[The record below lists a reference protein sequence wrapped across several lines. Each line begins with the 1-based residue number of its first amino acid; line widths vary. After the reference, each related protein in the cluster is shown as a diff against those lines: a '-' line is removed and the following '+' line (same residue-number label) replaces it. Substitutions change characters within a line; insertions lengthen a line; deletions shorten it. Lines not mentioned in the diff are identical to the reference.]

1 MKRIVINPATRL
13 EGHATIAI
21 IMDDK
26 GEVQDALF
34 QTVEFKGFESFCL
47 GRNAEELPVITSR
60 ICGVCPWAHHM
71 ASVKATDA
79 LFSAPPPP
87 TALKVRELAYNAF
100 MVHDHSAVF
109 YALAAPDLLL
119 DPDTPRAQ
127 RNILELVK
135 RIGRDTGAK
144 VLTLRKAAADILTI
158 VGGRATHPIF
168 GCPGGISRGLTAED
182 ISTIREKSRQLV
194 ELAELTNKVFE
205 DSVASKKEFVDLFN
219 TDAFVNR
226 SYYASLVGKD
236 GRISFLDGDVRV
248 IKPDGSPFEEFKP
261 ESYLDHFEEASL
273 PWTYMK
279 FPYLKN
285 VGWKGLREGEDSGVY
300 RVGPLARFNV
310 AKGFSTP
317 KAQTKFELFRDTLGS
332 PAHQTLAYQWAR
344 VIEILH
350 AAERVTELVDD
361 AELGGK
367 EIRSPLGKVGEGVGV
382 VEAPRG
388 LLVHHYKADE
398 RGVVTFVNLIV
409 PSTHNNSGIC
419 LSVKKAAQHLIKG
432 TDIPEPVFNRVEM
445 LYRAY
450 DPCLACGTH
459 SLPGSMPLKFELYDS
474 SGRLLR
480 AEARGL

>member
-1 MKRIVINPATRL
+1 MKRVVINPETRL
-13 EGHATIAI
+13 EGHAKIAI
-21 IMDDK
+21 IMDEQ
-26 GEVQDALF
+26 GEVQEALF
-34 QTVEFKGFESFCL
+34 QTVEFKGFENFCL

-71 ASVKATDA
+71 ASLKATDA
-79 LFSAPPPP
+79 LFGAPPPP

-100 MVHDHSAVF
+100 IVHDHSAVF

-119 DPDTPRAQ
+119 NPDTPRAQ

-135 RIGRDTGAK
+135 KIGRESGAK
-144 VLTLRKAAADILTI
+144 VLALRKAASEILAIT
-158 VGGRATHPIF
+158 GGRATHPIF
-168 GCPGGISRGLTAED
+168 GCPGGITKGLTRED
-182 ISTIREKSRQLV
+182 VSAIKERSRQLV
-194 ELAELTNKVFE
+194 ELAELTNKIFE
-205 DSVASKKEFVDLFN
+205 DSVASKKEFIDLFN

-226 SYYASLVGKD
+226 SYYSSLVGKD
-236 GRISFLDGDVRV
+236 GRISFLDGDIRV
-248 IKPDGSPFEEFKP
+248 IRPDGSMYEEFKP
-261 ESYLDHFEEASL
+261 SSYLEHFREASL

-279 FPYLKN
+279 FPYLRS
-285 VGWKGLREGEDSGVY
+285 VGWKGLQEGEDSGVY

-317 KAQTKFELFRDTLGS
+317 RAQEKFELFRKTLGW

-350 AAERVTELVDD
+350 AAERVS
-361 AELGGK
+361 ELGDDPELWGSD
-367 EIRSPLGKVGEGVGV
+367 IRSPIGKPGEGVGV

-388 LLVHHYKADE
+388 LLIHHYKADE
-398 RGVVTFVNLIV
+398 KGLVTFVNLIV

-419 LSVKKAAQHLIKG
+419 LSVKKAAKHLVRG
-432 TDIPEPVFNRVEM
+432 TEIPEPVFNRVEM

-459 SLPGSMPLKFELYDS
+459 SLPGAMPLKFELYDS

-480 AEARGL
+480 SESRGI

>member
-1 MKRIVINPATRL
+1 MKRLVINPATRL
-13 EGHATIAI
+13 EGHAKIAI

-34 QTVEFKGFESFCL
+34 QTVEFKGFESFCI

-87 TALKVRELAYNAF
+87 TAQKVRELAYDAF
-100 MVHDHSAVF
+100 MVHDHTAVF

-144 VLTLRKAAADILTI
+144 VLALRKAAADILTI
-158 VGGRATHPIF
+158 TGGRATHPIF
-168 GCPGGISRGLTAED
+168 GCPGGITRGLSQED
-182 ISTIREKSRQLV
+182 ISAIRDRSRQLV
-194 ELAELTNKVFE
+194 ELAELTNKVFQ
-205 DSVASKKEFVDLFN
+205 DSVASKKEFIDLFN

-248 IKPDGSPFEEFKP
+248 VKPDGSTYEEFKP
-261 ESYLDHFEEASL
+261 ASYMDHFEEASL

-285 VGWKGLREGEDSGVY
+285 VGWKGLQEGEDSGLY

-310 AKGFSTP
+310 AKGFTTP
-317 KAQTKFELFRDTLGS
+317 RAQERFELFRETLGS

-344 VIEILH
+344 VIEILY
-350 AAERVTELVDD
+350 AAERITELVDD
-361 AELGGK
+361 PELGGK
-367 EIRSPLGKVGEGVGV
+367 EIRSQLGKIGEGVGV

-388 LLVHHYKADE
+388 LLVHHYRADE

-419 LSVKKAAQHLIKG
+419 LSVKKAAKHLIRG
-432 TDIPEPVFNRVEM
+432 TEIPEPVFNRVEM

-459 SLPGSMPLKFELYDS
+459 SLPGAMPLKFELYDS
-474 SGRLLR
+474 AGRLLGS
-480 AEARGL
+480 ESRGL

>member
-1 MKRIVINPATRL
+1 MKRLVINPATRL
-13 EGHATIAI
+13 EGHGKIAI
-21 IMDDK
+21 ILDDK

-47 GRNAEELPVITSR
+47 GRNVEELPIITSR

-79 LFSAPPPP
+79 LFSAQPTP
-87 TALKVRELAYNAF
+87 TARKVRELAYNAF

-127 RNILELVK
+127 RNILELVR
-135 RIGRDTGAK
+135 RIGRETGAK
-144 VLTLRKAAADILTI
+144 VLDLRKAAAEILAIT
-158 VGGRATHPIF
+158 GGRATHPIF
-168 GCPGGISRGLTAED
+168 GCPGGITRGLTPED
-182 ISTIREKSRQLV
+182 IAAIKERSGQLV
-194 ELAELTNKVFE
+194 ALAELTNKVFE
-205 DSVASKKEFVDLFN
+205 DSVANKKEFIDLFN
-219 TDAFVNR
+219 TAAFVNR
-226 SYYASLVGKD
+226 SYYSSLVGKD
-236 GRISFLDGDVRV
+236 GRLSFIDGDVRV
-248 IKPDGSPFEEFKP
+248 VKPDGSTYTEFKP
-261 ESYLDHFEEASL
+261 SAYLDHFQEATL

-279 FPYLKN
+279 FPYLKG
-285 VGWKGLREGEDSGVY
+285 VGWKGLQEGDDSGVY

-310 AKGFSTP
+310 AKGLSTP
-317 KAQTKFELFRDTLGS
+317 KAQEKYELFFEKLGR

-350 AAERVTELVDD
+350 AAERVAELVDD
-361 AELGGK
+361 PELGGK
-367 EIRSPLGKVGEGVGV
+367 EIRAPLGTPSEGVGM

-388 LLVHHYKADE
+388 LLVHHYRTDP
-398 RGVVTFVNLIV
+398 RGIVKFVNLIV

-432 TDIPEPVFNRVEM
+432 TDIPEPIFNRVEM

-459 SLPGSMPLKFELYDS
+459 SLPGAMPLKVELYDAG
-474 SGRLLR
+474 GRLLKS
-480 AEARGL
+480 ESRGT

>member
-1 MKRIVINPATRL
+1 MKRVVINPATRL
-13 EGHATIAI
+13 EGHGKIAI
-21 IMDDK
+21 ILDEK

-34 QTVEFKGFESFCL
+34 QTVEFKGFENFCL
-47 GRNAEELPVITSR
+47 GRNAEELPIITSR

-79 LFSAPPPP
+79 LFGAPPPP
-87 TALKVRELAYNAF
+87 TAQKVRELAYNAF

-119 DPDTPRAQ
+119 SPDTPRAQ

-144 VLTLRKAAADILTI
+144 VLALRKAASEILAIT
-158 VGGRATHPIF
+158 GGRATHPIF
-168 GCPGGISRGLTAED
+168 GCPGGITKGLTKED
-182 ISTIREKSRQLV
+182 VSAIKERSGQLV

-219 TDAFVNR
+219 TEAFVNR
-226 SYYASLVGKD
+226 SYYTSLVNKE
-236 GRISFLDGDVRV
+236 GRVSFLDGDIRV
-248 IKPDGSPFEEFKP
+248 IKPDGSTYEEFKP
-261 ESYLDHFEEASL
+261 SAYLDHFKETSL

-285 VGWKGLREGEDSGVY
+285 VGWKGLQEGTDSGVY

-310 AKGFSTP
+310 TKGFSTP
-317 KAQTKFELFRDTLGS
+317 RAQAKFELFHKTLGS

-350 AAERVTELVDD
+350 AAERVTELVEDP
-361 AELGGK
+361 ELSGTN
-367 EIRSPLGKVGEGVGV
+367 IRSPIGKPGEGFGA

-388 LLVHHYKADE
+388 LLLHHYKADE
-398 RGVVTFVNLIV
+398 RGLVTFVNLIV

-419 LSVKKAAQHLIKG
+419 LSVKKAAKHLVKG
-432 TDIPEPVFNRVEM
+432 TAIPEPVFNRVEM

-459 SLPGSMPLKFELYDS
+459 SLPGAMPLKIELYDT
-474 SGRLLR
+474 SGKLLKSQS
-480 AEARGL
+480 RGI

>member
-1 MKRIVINPATRL
+1 MKRVVINPATRL
-13 EGHATIAI
+13 EGHAKIAI
-21 IMDDK
+21 IMDEN

-34 QTVEFKGFESFCL
+34 QTVEFKGFEGFCL

-79 LFSAPPPP
+79 LFSAQPPP
-87 TALKVRELAYNAF
+87 TALKVRELAYDAF

-127 RNILELVK
+127 RNILELVR

-144 VLTLRKAAADILTI
+144 VLTLRKAASEILTI
-158 VGGRATHPIF
+158 AGGRATHPIF
-168 GCPGGISRGLTAED
+168 GCPGGITRGLTRED
-182 ISTIREKSRQLV
+182 IAAIRERSRQLV

-205 DSVASKKEFVDLFN
+205 DSVASKKEFIDLFN
-219 TDAFVNR
+219 TEAFVNR

-236 GRISFLDGDVRV
+236 GRVSLLDGDVRV
-248 IKPDGSPFEEFKP
+248 IRPDGSTFEEFRP
-261 ESYLDHFEEASL
+261 SEYLDHFKEASL

-279 FPYLKN
+279 FPYLQN
-285 VGWKGLREGEDSGVY
+285 VGWRGLQEGNDSGVY

-310 AKGFSTP
+310 TKGFTTP
-317 KAQTKFELFRDTLGS
+317 KAQEKFELFRKTLGS

-344 VIEILH
+344 VIEILY
-350 AAERVTELVDD
+350 AAERVSELVDD
-361 AELGGK
+361 PELGGT
-367 EIRSPLGKVGEGVGV
+367 ETRAPIGKPGEGIGV

-388 LLVHHYKADE
+388 LLIHHYKADDK
-398 RGVVTFVNLIV
+398 GLVTFVNLIV

-419 LSVKKAAQHLIKG
+419 LSVKKAAKSLIRG
-432 TDIPEPVFNRVEM
+432 TQVPEPVFNRVEM

-459 SLPGSMPLKFELYDS
+459 ALPGALPLKFELYDS
-474 SGRLLR
+474 SGKLLR
-480 AEARGL
+480 TESRGI

>member
-1 MKRIVINPATRL
+1 MKRVVINPATRL
-13 EGHATIAI
+13 EGHAKIAI
-21 IMDDK
+21 IMDEN

-34 QTVEFKGFESFCL
+34 QTVEFKGFESFCI

-60 ICGVCPWAHHM
+60 ICGVCPWAHHL

-79 LFSAPPPP
+79 LFNAPPPP
-87 TALKVRELAYNAF
+87 TAVKVRELAYNAF
-100 MVHDHSAVF
+100 VVHDHSAVF

-119 DPDTPRAQ
+119 SPDTPRAQ

-135 RIGRDTGAK
+135 RMGRDTGAK
-144 VLTLRKAAADILTI
+144 VLALRKAASEILTI
-158 VGGRATHPIF
+158 TGGRATHPIF
-168 GCPGGISRGLTAED
+168 GCPGGITKGLTKED
-182 ISTIREKSRQLV
+182 AAAIKERASSLV
-194 ELAELTNKVFE
+194 QLAELTNKIFE
-205 DSVASKKEFVDLFN
+205 DSVASKKEFIDLFN

-236 GRISFLDGDVRV
+236 GRFIFLDGDVRV
-248 IKPDGSPFEEFKP
+248 TKPDGSTFEEFKP
-261 ESYLDHFEEASL
+261 ADYALHFKEASL

-279 FPYLKN
+279 FPYLQN
-285 VGWKGLREGEDSGVY
+285 VGWKGLQEGDDSGVY

-310 AKGFSTP
+310 TKGFSTP
-317 KAQTKFELFRDTLGS
+317 KAQAKFELFKETLGS

-350 AAERVTELVDD
+350 AAERVSELVDD
-361 AELGGK
+361 PELTGS
-367 EIRSPLGKVGEGVGV
+367 EIRSPIGKPDEGIGV
-382 VEAPRG
+382 IEAPRG
-388 LLVHHYKADE
+388 LLVHHYKADD

-419 LSVKKAAQHLIKG
+419 LSVKKAAKHLIKG
-432 TDIPEPVFNRVEM
+432 TQVPEPVFNRVEM

-459 SLPGSMPLKFELYDS
+459 SLPGAMPLKFELYDT
-474 SGRLLR
+474 SGRLLKSDS
-480 AEARGL
+480 RGI

>member
-1 MKRIVINPATRL
+1 MKRVVINPATRL
-13 EGHATIAI
+13 EGHAKIAI
-21 IMDDK
+21 IMDEQ
-26 GEVQDALF
+26 GEVQDAFF
-34 QTVEFKGFESFCL
+34 QTVEFKGFENFCL

-71 ASVKATDA
+71 ASLKATDA

-87 TALKVRELAYNAF
+87 TALKVRELAYDAF
-100 MVHDHSAVF
+100 VVHDHSAVF

-119 DPDTPRAQ
+119 SPDTPRAQ

-135 RIGRDTGAK
+135 KIGRESGAK
-144 VLTLRKAAADILTI
+144 ILALRKAASEILTI
-158 VGGRATHPIF
+158 TGGRATHPIF
-168 GCPGGISRGLTAED
+168 GCPGGITKGLTQED
-182 ISTIREKSRQLV
+182 VSAIKERSRQLV

-205 DSVASKKEFVDLFN
+205 DSVASKKEFIDLFN

-226 SYYASLVGKD
+226 SYYSSLVGKD
-236 GRISFLDGDVRV
+236 GRVSFLDGDIRV
-248 IKPDGSPFEEFKP
+248 IRPDGSTYEEFKAS
-261 ESYLDHFEEASL
+261 SYLDHFREASL

-279 FPYLKN
+279 FPYLKS
-285 VGWKGLREGEDSGVY
+285 VGWKGLQEGEDSGVY

-310 AKGFSTP
+310 TKGFSTP
-317 KAQTKFELFRDTLGS
+317 RAQEKFELFRKTLGW

-350 AAERVTELVDD
+350 AAERVSELANDS
-361 AELGGK
+361 ELWGSD
-367 EIRSPLGKVGEGVGV
+367 IRSPIGKAGEGVGA

-388 LLVHHYKADE
+388 LLIHHYKADE
-398 RGVVTFVNLIV
+398 KGLVTFVNLIV

-419 LSVKKAAQHLIKG
+419 LSVKKAAKHLVRG
-432 TDIPEPVFNRVEM
+432 TEIPEPVFNRVEM

-459 SLPGSMPLKFELYDS
+459 SLPGAMPLKFELYNS

-480 AEARGL
+480 SETRGI